1 MIKTAIAA
9 PTEDDTP
16 HEYAMLYLPDN
27 TRFIID
33 ITVKSEVGLG
43 YKRVCK
49 NEEQAALHRFKPW
62 SQIHELV
69 YAPEHITNPES
80 LLQYL

>member
-9 PTEDDTP
+9 PEYSTD

-33 ITVKSEVGLG
+33 ITVKSEVGIG

-69 YAPEHITNPES
+69 YAPEGITNPEC